1 MKGKKD
7 FFWLSYTDVMT
18 SLFFVMLVLF
28 ILVFSLM
35 KRQQSILAVRLTEY
49 EKIEAIKTAISNI
62 SKEYFDY
69 DENYKKHILKIP
81 IHFETGKAE
90 ISDIPK
96 TTRDKLRD
104 AGREIKKLIKK
115 LPKVY
120 DVNYLIVVEGQSS
133 KDGWVGN
140 DNLSFRRALSLKNF
154 WLKNEI
160 DFSKVEQCEIIIG
173 GSGEFGVPR
182 IIPDI
187 PPANQRFMITIIPKV
202 GVIKKSKK

>member
-1 MKGKKD
+1 MKEKKD

-35 KRQQSILAVRLTEY
+35 KRQQNILAVRLAEF
-49 EKIEAIKTAISNI
+49 EKIESIKKAINNI
-62 SKEYFDY
+62 SGEYFEY
-69 DENYKKHILKIP
+69 DKDYKKYILKIP
-81 IHFETGKAE
+81 VQFGTGV
-90 ISDIPK
+90 SDISSIPRS
-96 TTRDKLRD
+96 TRNKLVQ
-104 AGREIKKLIKK
+104 AGGEIKKLIES
-115 LPKVY
+115 LPKDY

-140 DNLSFRRALSLKNF
+140 DNLSFKRALSLKNF

-160 DFSKVEQCEIIIG
+160 DFSKVKQCEIIIG

-182 IIPDI
+182 IVPDI